1 MKKLILNKNRG
12 WRGLAEARLV
22 DEANDTMRKMVF
34 SFSQD
39 VWNDMLN
46 GLFIMQTKDQYII
59 IRFETYDT
67 RLPKPTQQRSVLLK
81 DVVLSITSMNTISK
95 RDWNLKSHSSL
106 EDAAIRHFRLN
117 RNNYTQSDW
126 NCIGMRVTPMI

>member
-1 MKKLILNKNRG
+1 MEKLILNKNRG
-12 WRGLAEARLV
+12 WRGLAEAHLI
-22 DEANDTMRKMVF
+22 DEANNTMRKMVF

-81 DVVLSITSMNTISK
+81 DVVLPVESIHTVSKHNLIISA
-95 RDWNLKSHSSL
+95 SSL
-106 EDAAIRHFRLN
+106 ENTAIRHFKMN

-126 NCIGMRVTPMI
+126 NCIGIRVTPMI